1 MDANSWAGFQPSY
14 HLMKKGDVMFTPLG
28 HMVIERSFSGTM
40 VYGSRKSYILS
51 GNASMAE
58 YGQCLDLFSKSGNN
72 SERMQQ
78 VQECLKQA
86 TAKLKQS

>member
-1 MDANSWAGFQPSY
+1 MDATLWDGFQPSY
-14 HLMKKGDVMFTPLG
+14 HVMKKGDLMFTPLG
-28 HMVIERSFSGTM
+28 HMVVERAFNGTM

-51 GNASMAE
+51 GNAALTE

-72 SERMQQ
+72 PERMQQ